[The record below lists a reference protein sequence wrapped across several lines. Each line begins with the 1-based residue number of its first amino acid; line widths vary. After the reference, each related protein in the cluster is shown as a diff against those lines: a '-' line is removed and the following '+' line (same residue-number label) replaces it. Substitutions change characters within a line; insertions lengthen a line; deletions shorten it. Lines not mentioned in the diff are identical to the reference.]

1 MGCGTVCVC
10 VEATLLTT
18 VTDADAEIKTRRG
31 TMQQTKKCNAL
42 QDNDSLGEGRGASRV
57 GRGKRINENGQQGE
71 EEEGATQK
79 DGRGEGALSVPALFS
94 FQKLLRFRMLNYG
107 H

>member
-1 MGCGTVCVC
+1 MC
-10 VEATLLTT
+10 VEATLTT
-18 VTDADAEIKTRRG
+18 VADAEIKTRRG

-42 QDNDSLGEGRGASRV
+42 QDNAPAKGKRGWRHSRHRKREREGVGEGRNALMKMAKRER
-57 GRGKRINENGQQGE
+57 GRQAG
-71 EEEGATQK
+71 TQ
-79 DGRGEGALSVPALFS
+79 SVPALFS